1 MKFIS
6 DNPIVVILIAFFIF
20 LSFTAYLD
28 YTLEVLDSNNKV
40 KIAELNKESRDTL
53 TKSMED
59 MIKLA
64 NP

>member
-6 DNPIVVILIAFFIF
+6 ENPFMVLIIAFFIYLAF
-20 LSFTAYLD
+20 LAYLD
-28 YTLEVLDSNNKV
+28 YTLEVLESNNKV